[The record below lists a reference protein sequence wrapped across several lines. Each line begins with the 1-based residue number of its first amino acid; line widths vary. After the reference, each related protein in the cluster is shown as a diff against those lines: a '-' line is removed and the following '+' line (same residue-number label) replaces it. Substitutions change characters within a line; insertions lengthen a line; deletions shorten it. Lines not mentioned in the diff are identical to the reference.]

1 MSQATAIETA
11 RPLFPARQAVLQR
24 LMTSPWFQTA
34 CRGFGSTLRAPSDG
48 SASRRQ
54 YLSAAAMSG
63 LIEPKGV
70 IRNRHTIAVE
80 LISWSH
86 CGPDGG
92 FSTGLESCG
101 GTNCGR
107 GTPRCDRLDLTD

>member
-1 MSQATAIETA
+1 
-11 RPLFPARQAVLQR
+11 
-24 LMTSPWFQTA
+24 MTSPWFQTA
-34 CRGFGSTLRAPSDG
+34 CRGFGSTLRTPSDG

-80 LISWSH
+80 L
-86 CGPDGG
+86 
-92 FSTGLESCG
+92 
-101 GTNCGR
+101 
-107 GTPRCDRLDLTD
+107 DLMEPLRT